1 MNKRYFAAD
10 EADAGERVD
19 RWIAGAAEDLSR
31 SVVQRLCDDGAVF
44 ADGKAVAK
52 NYRLRGGEEL
62 AVEVPDAKPLD
73 VVPTTCWSS
82 TSPRGWSCIPR
93 RATGTARS

>member
-52 NYRLRGGEEL
+52 NYRRG
-62 AVEVPDAKPLD
+62 AARSSPSRCRTAKPLD
-73 VVPTTCWSS
+73 VVPQDI
-82 TSPRGWSCIPR
+82 PIRHRLRG
-93 RATGTARS
+93 